1 MTATLQLAQA
11 PSRGRAYSPPAG
23 SPIMV
28 VLADDHRV
36 VRRSLRLLL
45 ESENDVEV
53 VAEAGELFTA
63 LRHVKGHVPH
73 VLLLDLRMPGGSSIE
88 AIRRLRAEV
97 PETEIVVLAMDDNPV
112 FAQQAI
118 DAGAIGYV
126 LRENADDELSQAVR
140 DAARGEA
147 YVSQRIAARLE
158 GLRRAV
164 DIDGLSP
171 RETEVLRLIALGL
184 TSGEISERLHLS
196 RRTVDSHRRRIHR
209 KLGLGKRSELV
220 RYAIARDLMGDR
232 GDLV

>member
-11 PSRGRAYSPPAG
+11 PSHSRASSPPAG
-23 SPIMV
+23 SPIKV
-28 VLADDHRV
+28 VLADDHRL

-53 VAEAGELFTA
+53 IAEAGELFTA

-73 VLLLDLRMPGGSSIE
+73 VLLLDLRMPGGSSIQ
-88 AIRRLRAEV
+88 AIRRFRAEV

-118 DAGAIGYV
+118 DAGAVGYV
-126 LRENADDELSQAVR
+126 LRDDADDEFSQAVR
-140 DAARGEA
+140 HAARGEA
-147 YVSQRIAARLE
+147 YVSQHIEARLD

-164 DIDGLSP
+164 EIDGLSP

-184 TSGEISERLHLS
+184 TSGEISDKLHLS

-220 RYAIARDLMGDR
+220 RYAIDRNLMGDR
-232 GDLV
+232 GNLD